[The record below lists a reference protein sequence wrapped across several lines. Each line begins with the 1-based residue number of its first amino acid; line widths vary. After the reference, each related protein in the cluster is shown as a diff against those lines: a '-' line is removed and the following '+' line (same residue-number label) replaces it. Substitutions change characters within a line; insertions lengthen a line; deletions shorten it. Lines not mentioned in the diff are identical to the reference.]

1 MNLTGKVAVVTGSSR
16 GIGRAVAERF
26 GELGAAVI
34 VNGRSHVS
42 EAEAVAERIRAAG
55 GQAEVVAAD
64 VSRIAEADRLIEA
77 AVAAFGRVDV
87 LVNNAGVNRDTL
99 VLRMT
104 EADWDEVLATN
115 LKGAFACSKAAL
127 RPMIRQRSGRIVNVS
142 SVVGL
147 IGNQGQ
153 ANYAAAKSGLF
164 GLTKTLAREVATRS
178 VTVNAV
184 APGFIETDM
193 TQALPEGTRE
203 QVLRQIPLGR
213 FGRVEEVADLI
224 AFLASDRAAYITGQV
239 FTVDGGLAMV

>member
-16 GIGRAVAERF
+16 GIGRAIAERF
-26 GELGAAVI
+26 GELGAAVV
-34 VNGRSHVS
+34 VNCRSQVA
-42 EAEAVAERIRAAG
+42 EAEAVAERVRAAG
-55 GQAEVVAAD
+55 GRAEVVAAD
-64 VSRIAEADRLIEA
+64 VSQIAEADRLIEA
-77 AVAAFGRVDV
+77 AVAAFGRIDV

-99 VLRMT
+99 ILRMS
-104 EADWDEVLATN
+104 EADWDAVLATN

-127 RPMIRQRSGRIVNVS
+127 RPMIRQRAGRIVNIS

-147 IGNQGQ
+147 IGNAGQ

-164 GLTKTLAREVATRS
+164 GLTKTLAREVASRQ

-193 TQALPEGTRE
+193 TEALAEAVRHQTL
-203 QVLRQIPLGR
+203 QQIPLGR
-213 FGRVEEVADLI
+213 FGRAEEVADLV

>member
-77 AVAAFGRVDV
+77 TVAAFGRVDV

-104 EADWDEVLATN
+104 EADWDEVIATN